1 MAIQYYKL
9 PLLTIGVYAISS
21 ITVGVNSTTNF
32 IVSFFVR
39 NSEQTLISGTGFDK
53 NNTTGSPIQG
63 TLEVKLDNKGA
74 TPSADDLAELNALK
88 GAIDKNNADQPT
100 LDITTAGGSVTIV
113 VDANTPT
120 ETVKTGTVQMGT
132 SPVSLGVTNNP
143 PCFGVD
149 SEVLCLNNNFEEVYI
164 PIKDIRKGTLVK
176 SYKHGYRKVLK
187 IGKSKIPFVND
198 PNNWRKCMYVC
209 KKTDNMT
216 GDLTLTG
223 GHSILVDRK
232 TEQQIELSKQMWG
245 NGKIDDKYLLQTPLC
260 DNFTP
265 ILNGNLYDFYSLIL
279 ENNNNV
285 NERFGIWVNG
295 VLVETSSENKFLSY
309 DNKLDLIN

>member
-9 PLLTIGVYAISS
+9 PLLTIGAYAISS

-39 NSEQTLISGTGFDK
+39 NAEQTLIAGAGFNK
-53 NNTTGSPIQG
+53 NDTSGSPIQG
-63 TLEVKLDNKGA
+63 SLAVTLDN
-74 TPSADDLAELNALK
+74 TPSSGADLDELNKLK
-88 GAIDKNNADQPT
+88 DAINKNNADEPT
-100 LDITTAGGSVTIV
+100 IDISTAGGDVTIV
-113 VDANTPT
+113 VDGNSI
-120 ETVKTGTVQMGT
+120 TGTVQMGT

-149 SEVLCLNNNFEEVYI
+149 TEVLCLNNNFEEVYI

-223 GHSILVDRK
+223 GHSILVDHK

-265 ILNGNLYDFYSLIL
+265 ILNGNIYDFYSLIL

-295 VLVETSSENKFLSY
+295 VLVETSSEQKFLSY
-309 DNKLDLIN
+309 ENKLDLIN